1 MKPAC
6 VMGSREKS
14 TPQSAGT
21 PEPHAGGRQ
30 GECLQYDSAHR
41 ELACKEAM
49 QLLQL

>member
-14 TPQSAGT
+14 AMQSAGK
-21 PEPHAGGRQ
+21 PEKQAGDNH
-30 GECLQYDSAHR
+30 GECLQYANPQI
-41 ELACKEAM
+41 ELPCKEAM